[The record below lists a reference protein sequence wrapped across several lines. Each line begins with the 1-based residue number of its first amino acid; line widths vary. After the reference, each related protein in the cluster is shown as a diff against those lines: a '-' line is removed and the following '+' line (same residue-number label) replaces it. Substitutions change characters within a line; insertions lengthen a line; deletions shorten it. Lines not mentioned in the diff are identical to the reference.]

1 MTNGDTRRPR
11 VALFVTCLV
20 DLMRPSVGFAAVRLL
35 EAAGCEVCVPPRQ
48 TCCGQPAYNGG
59 DRATAKALALATIE
73 ALEGFDYIV
82 APSGSCAAMLKLHY
96 PKLMAGDAAAEARA
110 KAFAERVHELISFL
124 VDVRRLEAVPGS
136 YSGRVAY
143 HDGCSGLRELGVFRQ
158 PRKLLG
164 LAGAE
169 LIDLPERETC
179 CGFGGLFSVIYPDIS
194 AAIAKRKSAAVASA
208 APDLL
213 VSGELGCLMNI
224 AGTLSREGS
233 SIPCR
238 HVAELLA
245 GEMSAPP
252 IAQPS
257 QAG

>member
-1 MTNGDTRRPR
+1 MTDGDARRPR

-35 EAAGCEVCVPPRQ
+35 EASGCEVAVPRRQ

-59 DRATAKALALATIE
+59 DRAAAKALALATIE
-73 ALEGFDYIV
+73 AMEGFDYIV

-96 PKLMAGDAAAEARA
+96 PKLMTGDAAAQARA
-110 KAFAERVHELISFL
+110 RAFAERVHELSAFL
-124 VDVRRLEAVPGS
+124 VDVRGLAGVPGS
-136 YSGRVAY
+136 FTGRVAY
-143 HDGCSGLRELGVFRQ
+143 HDGCSGLRELGVSAQ
-158 PRKLLG
+158 PRRLLS

-169 LIDLPERETC
+169 LTELAERETC
-179 CGFGGLFSVIYPDIS
+179 CGFGGLFSVTYPDIS
-194 AAIAKRKSAAVASA
+194 VAIAKRKSAAVAGA
-208 APDLL
+208 VPDLL

-233 SIPCR
+233 TIPCR

-245 GEMSAPP
+245 GEMSAAP
-252 IAQPS
+252 IAQAL